1 MKDHPTYEDLE
12 SMLNDNFTDTSPADE
27 FIELCCE
34 LETLIAEKKE
44 AMQDLIN
51 TEVEYLIDS
60 FGGKDCTMRDLK
72 GE

>member
-1 MKDHPTYEDLE
+1 MKDHPTYEDLK
-12 SMLNDNFTDTSPADE
+12 SMLNENFTDTSPADE
-27 FIELCCE
+27 FIELCCA
-34 LETLIAEKKE
+34 LEDLIAEKKE